1 MGKWLCD
8 WIHQA
13 NERLDEALKIV
24 ENHPCGLGVDE
35 LLGQLKEQWDF
46 QSKSIDCQSRTKGA
60 CTIEKIISLEG
71 ALQSQC
77 KILVVLSKEL

>member
-1 MGKWLCD
+1 MGKWLPD

-13 NERLDEALKIV
+13 NEQLDEALKIV
-24 ENHPCGLGVDE
+24 ENCPCALGVDE
-35 LLGQLKEQWDF
+35 LLGQFKEQQDF
-46 QSKSIDCQSRTKGA
+46 QSKSIEHQSRTKGA
-60 CTIEKIISLEG
+60 HAIEKIISLEG